1 MSKIER
7 IIVVAVVIL
16 LSIGAFGIYQANN
29 PQPWF
34 GLRLTHDGAPLQ
46 QVDVSICFNYCSPN
60 TFDFKQGA
68 TGKDGVVIIRFE
80 FQLFPS
86 ILVVH
91 SGPFTSS
98 LAAQDIKRK
107 P

>member
-34 GLRLTHDGAPLQ
+34 GLRLTHDGA
-46 QVDVSICFNYCSPN
+46 
-60 TFDFKQGA
+60 QGA